1 MNAAKSS
8 WNDIEDEFTIE
19 NKNSHLTDK
28 FRFFV
33 RAGDLGWQKNR
44 YPVISASY
52 VDNTFSKELYQNRK
66 FGWLF
71 NCDLDDVICMSASDC
86 YVTAVNCF
94 DASLQLKM
102 NGLSIIGFLSKE
114 QLAHDTKCLYNVV
127 PASFYGVYP
136 ILSPECLAQSEDFNE
151 VVLTGD
157 AAPSGVFVIVD
168 DAVEPLVANELIAVS
183 IASGVPLTLWSLHN
197 RQIRTISTDY
207 CIHNFERV
215 SKILQDG
222 SLEFEL

>member
-8 WNDIEDEFTIE
+8 WNDIEDKFTIE
-19 NKNSHLTDK
+19 NKNSQLTDK

-33 RAGDLGWQKNR
+33 SAGDL
-44 YPVISASY
+44 
-52 VDNTFSKELYQNRK
+52 
-66 FGWLF
+66 GWLF
-71 NCDLDDVICMSASDC
+71 NCDLDDVVCMSASDC

-114 QLAHDTKCLYNVV
+114 QLIHNTKCLY
-127 PASFYGVYP
+127 
-136 ILSPECLAQSEDFNE
+136 NE

-157 AAPSGVFVIVD
+157 ASPSGVFVIVD

-183 IASGVPLTLWSLHN
+183 IASDVPLTL
-197 RQIRTISTDY
+197 
-207 CIHNFERV
+207 
-215 SKILQDG
+215 
-222 SLEFEL
+222 